1 MVTQTLAFLSVTID
15 PERSD
20 DEVGKDFYNH
30 SAVSRVF
37 SISHQHFAKIRI
49 FERSHRNVVQF
60 AFAAAGTRG
69 RDRHAKVSMP
79 LKDLQP
85 ESRTTPRGRNKL
97 QAFRRDV
104 FGRSPLRIA
113 VALCSSEGG
122 RIAFHKE
129 GRVRRRTTP
138 PSTVVNTSTVLLGP
152 EPFVGQAGPNP
163 HPTVLPT
170 SAGSPRKPKFS
181 GRR

>member
-1 MVTQTLAFLSVTID
+1 MLSISRRAFLRFARFVLS
-15 PERSD
+15 
-20 DEVGKDFYNH
+20 KDRTATSY
-30 SAVSRVF
+30 SLRSRVLAEETATQE
-37 SISHQHFAKIRI
+37 SQRHSKTSNPSH
-49 FERSHRNVVQF
+49 
-60 AFAAAGTRG
+60 G
-69 RDRHAKVSMP
+69 P
-79 LKDLQP
+79 P
-85 ESRTTPRGRNKL
+85 PRGRNKL